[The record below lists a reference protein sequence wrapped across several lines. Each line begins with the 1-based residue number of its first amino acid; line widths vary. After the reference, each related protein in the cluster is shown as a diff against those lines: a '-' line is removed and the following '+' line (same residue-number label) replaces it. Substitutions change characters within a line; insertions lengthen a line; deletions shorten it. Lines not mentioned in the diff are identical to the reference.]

1 MRTRSRLV
9 ATLLTGLLLASCASA
24 DDGAATGPADEVEDT
39 TGEDHDAM
47 DPDDHAAMEEAG
59 TAEEAGAADEEVD
72 AATDI
77 GEDAD
82 PSEATRTI
90 EVEAFDMAFDP
101 ERIEVEAGEVV
112 TFRVTNTGE
121 AVHEFF
127 IGDAAMQQEHADE
140 MAEMGHDM
148 AHDEPNS
155 ISLDPGETGELT
167 WRFGDSG
174 RVEFACH
181 EPGHY
186 DAGMLGSFVVS

>member
-9 ATLLTGLLLASCASA
+9 ATLLTGLLLAGCGSS
-24 DDGAATGPADEVEDT
+24 DDGSATGPMNEAEDAS
-39 TGEDHDAM
+39 GEDHDAM
-47 DPDDHAAMEEAG
+47 DEDDHAAMEEG
-59 TAEEAGAADEEVD
+59 DTAD

-77 GEDAD
+77 GEAADA
-82 PSEATRTI
+82 SEATRTV

-101 ERIEVEAGEVV
+101 DRIEVEAGEVV
-112 TFRVTNTGE
+112 TFAVTNTGE

-140 MAEMGHDM
+140 MAEMGDDM

-155 ISLDPGETGELT
+155 ISLDPGETGEVT

-181 EPGHY
+181 QPGHY
-186 DAGMLGSFVVS
+186 GAGMVGSFVVS